1 MHFKKR
7 TEVRPA
13 PSSHSITMGKLIH
26 FSYFFFS
33 SSAWMLDEKEEARRN
48 DREKIEELEKTLFE
62 LRGETVQEG
71 MSIITR

>member
-1 MHFKKR
+1 
-7 TEVRPA
+7 
-13 PSSHSITMGKLIH
+13 
-26 FSYFFFS
+26 
-33 SSAWMLDEKEEARRN
+33 MLDEKEEARRN